1 MGCSA
6 VHSRNQMPQR
16 NATVMRQ
23 ILLAG
28 IAALFLATG
37 TADADDESDA
47 VLQERCKNGATYW
60 CTVLQDRLTG
70 TERPPPPPEPP
81 KAKQKAVLYSEPGG
95 NIRTHLERFKMLKAS
110 GDDVEIRGKCLS
122 ACTLIMTLIPRER
135 LCFGETAWLGFHQA
149 MLSNGAVSKETT
161 ETTELIFDS
170 YPPDIRRWLY
180 ERGGTKKMPD
190 SSIGFWARSA
200 SELWKMG
207 YRKCEPEARELK

>member
-1 MGCSA
+1 MNRLFLVS
-6 VHSRNQMPQR
+6 
-16 NATVMRQ
+16 
-23 ILLAG
+23 

-37 TADADDESDA
+37 TARADDESDA

-70 TERPPPPPEPP
+70 TERPPPPEPP
-81 KAKQKAVLYSEPGG
+81 KAKQKTVLDSEPGG
-95 NIRTHLERFKMLKAS
+95 NLRIHFDRFKMLKES

-122 ACTLIMTLIPRER
+122 ACTLIIALIPRER

-149 MLSNGAVSKETT
+149 TLRNGAVSKEF
-161 ETTELIFDS
+161 TELMFDS

-180 ERGGTKKMPD
+180 ERGGTEKMPD
-190 SSIGFWARSA
+190 SSIGFWAISA